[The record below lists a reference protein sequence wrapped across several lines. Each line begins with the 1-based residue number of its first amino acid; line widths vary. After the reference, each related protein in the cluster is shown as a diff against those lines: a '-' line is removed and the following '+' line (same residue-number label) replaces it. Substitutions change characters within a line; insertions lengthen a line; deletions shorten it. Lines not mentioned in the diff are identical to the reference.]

1 MISIIFLI
9 ILLVAT
15 GHLGWAI
22 VCGIK
27 DKRLHNRYG
36 SNLEIDFREEPIG
49 FIGITVLYVA
59 IWCWLAYLTADT
71 AINAYNFVI
80 A

>member
-1 MISIIFLI
+1 MNNIISLI

-15 GHLGWAI
+15 CHFGWAI
-22 VCGIK
+22 VCGIR

-36 SNLEIDFREEPIG
+36 PNLEVDFREEPIG
-49 FIGITVLYVA
+49 FIGITILYIA
-59 IWCWLAYLTADT
+59 IWCWLAYLTAVT
-71 AINAYNFVI
+71 VKNAYNFVF